1 MVHSYASKST
11 ARGSCRGVGVPMR
24 AAGPDRGFRLDSR
37 LRGNDVMWCG
47 SDVVWCGSDVVRE

>member
-47 SDVVWCGSDVVRE
+47 DDVMWCGMA